1 MTPPDYKITHPLL
14 SATQICLNTTAL
26 PNGSGTNEHALK
38 MAWRLKSYK
47 LTSNLCG
54 RIDQSKGTPAAD
66 KKTDPE
72 KAKAFLFKCYTTA
85 SISLKVLDESSS
97 YNFTGLSAEDT
108 RKLLTKSIQ
117 LNMKQLKATDV
128 LASKHVMLIARYL
141 MKLQET
147 FGN

>member
-1 MTPPDYKITHPLL
+1 MRSTY
-14 SATQICLNTTAL
+14 
-26 PNGSGTNEHALK
+26 E
-38 MAWRLKSYK
+38 
-47 LTSNLCG
+47 
-54 RIDQSKGTPAAD
+54 QSKGTPAAD

-72 KAKAFLFKCYTTA
+72 KAKAFLLKCYTTA

-128 LASKHVMLIARYL
+128 HIGIQTCDADCKVFN
-141 MKLQET
+141 ET
-147 FGN
+147 TRNFW